1 MSDTKASYEALL
13 AQIREN
19 YFSELPEKF
28 AEMESLALE
37 MIQGGDNEV
46 FESLFR
52 STHSMK
58 GSAGTYGLDIFTT
71 ICHNLEDC
79 FYEYKEEAEYYSSD
93 KMQDW
98 LAYIDL
104 LKRAY
109 VLLEDKRS
117 DFSSIESE
125 LESLR
130 NKRKDFQ
137 YRGLIIAESDLDI
150 AVTLKTFAQYGVDFS
165 QVHDGMEGLERLLH
179 ERFDFYIC
187 NNQLPRLNGVSIIA
201 AIKQSPGLNRDAIS
215 VLVSSAKHKQQ
226 GRVGDPDHL
235 VAKNHQLIQNLGAM
249 ASKLIGKLRSR

>member
-1 MSDTKASYEALL
+1 MSGNKASYEALL
-13 AQIREN
+13 AQIRDN

-28 AEMESLALE
+28 AEMESLALD
-37 MIQGGDNEV
+37 MIQGEDNEV

-79 FYEYKEEAEYYSSD
+79 FYEYKEEAEHYSTD

-109 VLLEDKRS
+109 LFIEDKVS
-117 DFSSIESE
+117 DFSAIEVE
-125 LESLR
+125 LDLLR

-137 YRGLIIAESDLDI
+137 YRGLIIAENDLDI
-150 AVTLKTFAQYGVDFS
+150 AVVLKTFARYGVDFS
-165 QVHDGMEGLERLLH
+165 QVHDGMEGLERLLN

-187 NNQLPRLNGVSIIA
+187 NNQLPRLNGISIIT

-215 VLVSSAKHKQQ
+215 VLVSSGHDN
-226 GRVGDPDHL
+226 RYRRISDPDHF
-235 VAKNHQLIQNLGAM
+235 VAKDNRLIKSLEAM
-249 ASKLIGKLRSR
+249 SAELIDNLRSR

>member
-1 MSDTKASYEALL
+1 MSDNKASYEALL
-13 AQIREN
+13 AQIRDN

-58 GSAGTYGLDIFTT
+58 GSAGTYGLDVFTT

-79 FYEYKEEAEYYSSD
+79 FYEYKEEAEYYSAD
-93 KMQDW
+93 KMRDW

-104 LKRAY
+104 LRRAY
-109 VLLEDKRS
+109 ALLEDKNT
-117 DFSSIESE
+117 DFSAIDSE
-125 LESLR
+125 LENLR
-130 NKRKDFQ
+130 NKRKNFQ

-150 AVTLKTFAQYGVDFS
+150 SVVLKTFAIYGVDFS
-165 QVHDGMEGLERLLH
+165 QVHDGMEGLERLLN

-187 NNQLPRLNGVSIIA
+187 NNQLPRLNGISIIA

-215 VLVSSAKHKQQ
+215 VLVSSVNHKRH
-226 GRVGDPDHL
+226 GRTSDPDHL
-235 VAKNHQLIQNLGAM
+235 VIKDSRLIKSLQAM
-249 ASKLIGKLRSR
+249 SAVLIDSLRSR